1 MTNLRD
7 NHGCLEA
14 VIVVH
19 YGDNGSLA
27 ENCRSWEAEAP
38 SGVSLYV
45 VDNNPVTSRVESL
58 NLSPSFHNWSYLSR
72 PSNPG
77 YLGGVEA
84 ALTSLGSS
92 GAELRG
98 TDFIIVTNSDVENM
112 SDPTMFL
119 GRVTE
124 DPSIA
129 VVGPELNPPPSWMPR
144 DLSLMKSLLGGAL
157 WGFRSFLPI
166 SLLNSKVNA
175 ARSGESHRPPL
186 STPSNQLMVHGA
198 CFAVRV
204 DVLQHYLALR
214 HRPWMYGE
222 EVLLGRVLRRMGL
235 TFVVAENWHV
245 NHPSKTFSQHV
256 SRRLARARARALW
269 AITIDRSFELIQKSR
284 NHRSGSLPHSSKE
297 RAN

>member
-1 MTNLRD
+1 MTNFRD
-7 NHGCLEA
+7 DHGRLEA

-19 YGDNGSLA
+19 YGDNDSLE
-27 ENCRSWEAEAP
+27 ENCRSWEAEVPA
-38 SGVSLYV
+38 GVSLYV
-45 VDNNPVTSRVESL
+45 VDNNPFTSREESS
-58 NLSPSFHNWSYLSR
+58 NLFPSFDKWIYLSR

-84 ALTSLGSS
+84 AVISLGSS
-92 GAELRG
+92 GAELRS

-157 WGFRSFLPI
+157 WVCRSFLPI
-166 SLLNSKVNA
+166 SLLNSKVDA
-175 ARSGESHRPPL
+175 ARSGAYHDPP
-186 STPSNQLMVHGA
+186 SPTPPDQLMVHGA
-198 CFAVRV
+198 CFAVRI
-204 DVLQHYLALR
+204 DVLQRYFAFR

-235 TFVVAENWHV
+235 TFVVDENWHV
-245 NHPSKTFSQHV
+245 SHPSKTFSRHV

-269 AITIDRSFELIQKSR
+269 AITLDRSFELIQKSR
-284 NHRSGSLPHSSKE
+284 NFRFRSFPHSSKE